1 MESELIDKLAGLG
14 PWGLAA
20 AIVFL
25 LRKEVASVL
34 SAPKDDRA
42 VETLLGEMNRQFA
55 ANMEMFHVT
64 NGHLAAIHEIL
75 SQTLQVARRVLE
87 ENLRGDR

>member
-64 NGHLAAIHEIL
+64 NGHLSAIHEIL
-75 SQTLQVARRVLE
+75 SQLLQVTRRLLE
-87 ENLRGDR
+87 ESLMQK

>member
-1 MESELIDKLAGLG
+1 MESELIEKLAALG

-25 LRKEVASVL
+25 LRKEVSAVL

-55 ANMEMFHVT
+55 ANMELFHVT
-64 NGHLAAIHEIL
+64 NGHLSAIHEIL
-75 SQTLQVARRVLE
+75 SQILQVAQRTLE
-87 ENLRGDR
+87 ESLRK

>member
-1 MESELIDKLAGLG
+1 MESELIDKLAALG

-20 AIVFL
+20 AIIFL
-25 LRKEVASVL
+25 LRKEVSAVL

-55 ANMEMFHVT
+55 ANMELFHVT
-64 NGHLAAIHEIL
+64 NGHLSAIHEIL
-75 SQTLQVARRVLE
+75 SQILQVAQRTLE
-87 ENLRGDR
+87 ESLRK

>member
-1 MESELIDKLAGLG
+1 MESALIEKLAALG

-20 AIVFL
+20 AIIFL
-25 LRKEVASVL
+25 LRKEVSAVL

-55 ANMEMFHVT
+55 ANMELFHVT
-64 NGHLAAIHEIL
+64 NGHLSAIHEIL
-75 SQTLQVARRVLE
+75 SQILQVTRRLLE
-87 ENLRGDR
+87 ESLRQK

>member
-14 PWGLAA
+14 PWGMAV
-20 AIVFL
+20 IVLVL
-25 LRKEVASVL
+25 LRKEVAAVVA
-34 SAPKDDRA
+34 APKDDRA

-64 NGHLAAIHEIL
+64 NGHLSAIHEIL
-75 SQTLQVARRVLE
+75 SQLLEVTRRLLE
-87 ENLRGDR
+87 ESLRQK

>member
-1 MESELIDKLAGLG
+1 LIDKLAGFG

-34 SAPKDDRA
+34 SAPRDDRA

-75 SQTLQVARRVLE
+75 SESLQVTRRLLE
-87 ENLRGDR
+87 ESLRQK

>member
-1 MESELIDKLAGLG
+1 MESELIDKLAGFG

-34 SAPKDDRA
+34 SAPRDDRA

-75 SQTLQVARRVLE
+75 SQSLQVTQRLLE
-87 ENLRGDR
+87 ESLRQK

>member
-1 MESELIDKLAGLG
+1 MIDKLAGFG

-55 ANMEMFHVT
+55 ANMEMFHIT
-64 NGHLAAIHEIL
+64 NGHLSAIHEIL
-75 SQTLQVARRVLE
+75 SQTLQVTRRVLE
-87 ENLRGDR
+87 ESLRQK

>member
-14 PWGLAA
+14 PWGMAV
-20 AIVFL
+20 IVLVL
-25 LRKEVASVL
+25 LRKEVAAVVA
-34 SAPKDDRA
+34 APKDDRA

-64 NGHLAAIHEIL
+64 NGHLSEIHEIL
-75 SQTLQVARRVLE
+75 SQTLQVTRRVLE
-87 ENLRGDR
+87 ESLRQK

>member
-1 MESELIDKLAGLG
+1 MESELIDKLANLG

-55 ANMEMFHVT
+55 ANMELFHVT
-64 NGHLAAIHEIL
+64 NGHLSAIHEIL

-87 ENLRGDR
+87 ESLRQK

>member
-34 SAPKDDRA
+34 SAPRDDRA

-55 ANMEMFHVT
+55 ANMELFHVT
-64 NGHLAAIHEIL
+64 NGHLSAIHEIL
-75 SQTLQVARRVLE
+75 SQILQVAGRTLE
-87 ENLRGDR
+87 ESLRK

>member
-14 PWGLAA
+14 PWGMAV
-20 AIVFL
+20 IVLVL
-25 LRKEVASVL
+25 LRKEVAAVVA
-34 SAPKDDRA
+34 APKDDRA

-75 SQTLQVARRVLE
+75 SQSLQVTRRLLE
-87 ENLRGDR
+87 ESLRQK

>member
-1 MESELIDKLAGLG
+1 MESELIDKLAGFG

-34 SAPKDDRA
+34 SAPRDDRA

-55 ANMEMFHVT
+55 ANMELFHVT
-64 NGHLAAIHEIL
+64 NGHLSAIHEIL
-75 SQTLQVARRVLE
+75 SQILQVAQRTLE
-87 ENLRGDR
+87 ESLRK

>member
-1 MESELIDKLAGLG
+1 MESELIDKLAGFG

-34 SAPKDDRA
+34 SAPRDDRA

-55 ANMEMFHVT
+55 ANMELFHVT
-64 NGHLAAIHEIL
+64 NGHLSAIHEIL
-75 SQTLQVARRVLE
+75 SQILEVARRTLE
-87 ENLRGDR
+87 ESLRK

>member
-1 MESELIDKLAGLG
+1 MESELIDKLAGFG

-34 SAPKDDRA
+34 VAPKDDRA

-64 NGHLAAIHEIL
+64 NGHLSAIHGIL
-75 SQTLQVARRVLE
+75 SQTLQVTRRVLE
-87 ENLRGDR
+87 ESLRQK

>member
-1 MESELIDKLAGLG
+1 MESELIDKLAGFG

-25 LRKEVASVL
+25 LRKEVAAVVA
-34 SAPKDDRA
+34 APKDDRA

-75 SQTLQVARRVLE
+75 SQSLQVTQRLLE
-87 ENLRGDR
+87 ESLRQK

>member
-14 PWGLAA
+14 PWGMAV
-20 AIVFL
+20 IVLVL
-25 LRKEVASVL
+25 LRKEVAAVVA
-34 SAPKDDRA
+34 APKDDRA

-55 ANMEMFHVT
+55 ANMELFHVT
-64 NGHLAAIHEIL
+64 NGHLSAIHEIL

-87 ENLRGDR
+87 ESLRQK

>member
-1 MESELIDKLAGLG
+1 MESELIEKLAALG

-55 ANMEMFHVT
+55 ANMELFHVT
-64 NGHLAAIHEIL
+64 NGHLSAIHEIL
-75 SQTLQVARRVLE
+75 SQILQVARRTLE
-87 ENLRGDR
+87 ESLRQK

>member
-1 MESELIDKLAGLG
+1 MESELIDKLAGFG

-34 SAPKDDRA
+34 SAPRDDRA

-64 NGHLAAIHEIL
+64 NGHLSAIHEIL
-75 SQTLQVARRVLE
+75 SQSLEVTRRVLE
-87 ENLRGDR
+87 ESLRQK

>member
-1 MESELIDKLAGLG
+1 MESELIDKLAGFG

-34 SAPKDDRA
+34 SAPRDDRA

-64 NGHLAAIHEIL
+64 NGHLSAIHEIL
-75 SQTLQVARRVLE
+75 SQLLQVTQRLLE
-87 ENLRGDR
+87 ESLRQK

>member
-1 MESELIDKLAGLG
+1 MESELIDKLAGFG

-34 SAPKDDRA
+34 SAPRDDRA

-64 NGHLAAIHEIL
+64 NGHLSAIHEIL
-75 SQTLQVARRVLE
+75 SQLLQVTRRLLE
-87 ENLRGDR
+87 ESLMQK

>member
-64 NGHLAAIHEIL
+64 NGHLSAIHEIL
-75 SQTLQVARRVLE
+75 SQLLQVTQRLFE

>member
-1 MESELIDKLAGLG
+1 MESELIDKLAGFG

-34 SAPKDDRA
+34 SAPRDDRA

-64 NGHLAAIHEIL
+64 NGHLSAIHEIL
-75 SQTLQVARRVLE
+75 SQLLEVTRRLLE
-87 ENLRGDR
+87 ESLRGDR

>member
-20 AIVFL
+20 AIIFL
-25 LRKEVASVL
+25 LRKEVSAVL

-55 ANMEMFHVT
+55 ANMELFHVT
-64 NGHLAAIHEIL
+64 NGHLSAIHEIL
-75 SQTLQVARRVLE
+75 SQILQVAQRTLE
-87 ENLRGDR
+87 ESLRK

>member
-1 MESELIDKLAGLG
+1 MESELIEKLAALG

-20 AIVFL
+20 AIIFL
-25 LRKEVASVL
+25 LRKEVSAVL

-55 ANMEMFHVT
+55 ANMELFHVT
-64 NGHLAAIHEIL
+64 NGHLSAIHEIL
-75 SQTLQVARRVLE
+75 SQILQVTRRLLE
-87 ENLRGDR
+87 ESLRQK

>member
-64 NGHLAAIHEIL
+64 NGHLSAIHEIL
-75 SQTLQVARRVLE
+75 SQILQVTRRLLE
-87 ENLRGDR
+87 ESLRQK

>member
-1 MESELIDKLAGLG
+1 MESELIDKLAGFG

-25 LRKEVASVL
+25 LRKEVAAVVA
-34 SAPKDDRA
+34 APKDDRA

-75 SQTLQVARRVLE
+75 SQSLQVTRRLLE
-87 ENLRGDR
+87 ESLRQK

>member
-1 MESELIDKLAGLG
+1 MESELIDKLAGFG

-34 SAPKDDRA
+34 SAPRDDRA

-64 NGHLAAIHEIL
+64 NGHLSAIHEIL
-75 SQTLQVARRVLE
+75 SQILQVAQRTLE
-87 ENLRGDR
+87 ESLRK

>member
-1 MESELIDKLAGLG
+1 MESELIDKLANLG

-64 NGHLAAIHEIL
+64 NGHLSAIHEIL
-75 SQTLQVARRVLE
+75 SQLLQVTQRLLE
-87 ENLRGDR
+87 ESLRQK

>member
-64 NGHLAAIHEIL
+64 NGHLSAIHEIL
-75 SQTLQVARRVLE
+75 SQILQVTRRLLE
-87 ENLRGDR
+87 ERLRQK

>member
-1 MESELIDKLAGLG
+1 MESELIEKLAALG

-20 AIVFL
+20 AIIFL
-25 LRKEVASVL
+25 LRKEVSAVL

-64 NGHLAAIHEIL
+64 NGHLSAIHEIL
-75 SQTLQVARRVLE
+75 SQLLQVTRRLLE
-87 ENLRGDR
+87 ESLRHK

>member
-1 MESELIDKLAGLG
+1 MESELIDKLAGFG
-14 PWGLAA
+14 PWGMAV
-20 AIVFL
+20 IVLVL
-25 LRKEVASVL
+25 LRKEVAAVVA
-34 SAPKDDRA
+34 APKDDRA

-75 SQTLQVARRVLE
+75 SQSLQVTRRVLE
-87 ENLRGDR
+87 ESLRQK

>member
-14 PWGLAA
+14 PWGMAV
-20 AIVFL
+20 IVLVL
-25 LRKEVASVL
+25 LRKEVAAVVA
-34 SAPKDDRA
+34 APKDDRA

-64 NGHLAAIHEIL
+64 NGHLSAIHEIL
-75 SQTLQVARRVLE
+75 SQLLQVTQRLLE
-87 ENLRGDR
+87 ESLRQK

>member
-1 MESELIDKLAGLG
+1 MESELIDKLAGFG

-34 SAPKDDRA
+34 SAPRDDRA

-64 NGHLAAIHEIL
+64 NGHLSAIHEIL
-75 SQTLQVARRVLE
+75 SQLLEVTRRLLE
-87 ENLRGDR
+87 ESVRQK

>member
-14 PWGLAA
+14 PWGMAV
-20 AIVFL
+20 IVLVL
-25 LRKEVASVL
+25 LRKEVAAVVA
-34 SAPKDDRA
+34 APKDDRA

-64 NGHLAAIHEIL
+64 NGHLSAIHEIL
-75 SQTLQVARRVLE
+75 SQSLEVTRRLLE
-87 ENLRGDR
+87 ESLRQK

>member
-1 MESELIDKLAGLG
+1 MESELIDKLANLG

-42 VETLLGEMNRQFA
+42 VATLLGEMNRQFA
-55 ANMEMFHVT
+55 ENMEMFHVT
-64 NGHLAAIHEIL
+64 NGHLSAIHEIL
-75 SQTLQVARRVLE
+75 SQLLQVTRRLLE
-87 ENLRGDR
+87 ESLRQK

>member
-1 MESELIDKLAGLG
+1 MESELIEKLAALG

-55 ANMEMFHVT
+55 ANMELFHVT
-64 NGHLAAIHEIL
+64 NGHLSAIHEIL
-75 SQTLQVARRVLE
+75 SQILQVAQRTLE
-87 ENLRGDR
+87 ESLRQK